1 MSERVVNQPVAERDD
16 AVRKVV
22 LGEPGD
28 HALLLHVR
36 ATRYVY
42 DQVAQILPVS
52 MNNKVYGAQSW
63 FSFFQFY
70 KYSKQELIKATFS
83 LSPVEKVTR
92 LPFIISQ
99 FCELLR

>member
-28 HALLLHVR
+28 YALLLHVR

-52 MNNKVYGAQSW
+52 TNNKV
-63 FSFFQFY
+63 
-70 KYSKQELIKATFS
+70 
-83 LSPVEKVTR
+83 
-92 LPFIISQ
+92 
-99 FCELLR
+99 